1 VTCGCFVART
11 GRNWLT
17 AFAGI
22 FSGERLSRRSV
33 TCAPGRAKATSNWPS
48 SRSATRPDR
57 ATVSGVLLIIATQP
71 GISPSGAVTRFTNP
85 VPPGL
90 TNPLSTVSGLT
101 NKGGYIL
108 RKSNHL
114 MPIQNKL
121 SLRPLVN
128 SVLGSEAPTRSQKT
142 LLFSIA

>member
-1 VTCGCFVART
+1 MADGSRQDILRGTVVETIGDMCAWPGESNEQLAKFKISD
-11 GRNWLT
+11 T
-17 AFAGI
+17 AG
-22 FSGERLSRRSV
+22 S
-33 TCAPGRAKATSNWPS
+33 K
-48 SRSATRPDR
+48 R

-71 GISPSGAVTRFTNP
+71 GISPSRAVTRFTNP

-90 TNPLSTVSGLT
+90 TDPLSTVSGLT

-121 SLRPLVN
+121 SLKSL
-128 SVLGSEAPTRSQKT
+128 
-142 LLFSIA
+142 